1 MVIINCYL
9 RLPERF
15 HHGYLL
21 ILQLLEES
29 LKGVATLIVP
39 TITRTMAILNYGTIF
54 PFLLE
59 IYLHED
65 GSDVFDTVTQLDD
78 EIKFTGLSPES
89 GQVERV
95 KATQSKQLSPNVN
108 GTERS
113 QQQKDINGDLKNNCR
128 INKRSLK

>member
-29 LKGVATLIVP
+29 LKGVATLMVP

-59 IYLHED
+59 IYL
-65 GSDVFDTVTQLDD
+65 QLM
-78 EIKFTGLSPES
+78 L
-89 GQVERV
+89 
-95 KATQSKQLSPNVN
+95 L
-108 GTERS
+108 
-113 QQQKDINGDLKNNCR
+113 LKL
-128 INKRSLK
+128 IYF